1 VLTNGDGTSD
11 EQGADGATLTNATVN
26 TGLGSVS
33 FNADGTVTYDPA
45 AGEEGNVII
54 DYTITD
60 ADGDTSDAQLFIT
73 LGTDSVPTI
82 QVSNVSVDETGGF
95 DFISGTL
102 DIDFGNDE
110 SGSTITLSSN
120 YDAATTTGNTL
131 TANDGSWQLV
141 RNANGTYTFTQLAA
155 MDHTGIADN
164 GSIDIEFTVDVVD
177 GDGTPG
183 TESFTVSVYDDGP
196 VVTDNDANLINE
208 AGTLANIL
216 SYDLGEDGLGD
227 SGSVHLSYN
236 GPALKSGGE
245 NVIFTSED
253 ADGDGIY
260 DLVGTAGG
268 EEVIRIA
275 QSLPDANPQDGSY
288 SIVMSDVIDLP
299 IVNIEVP
306 LDSLAIS
313 GSTGTYS
320 VGGEVVL
327 TLTGNGAL
335 KLSNAGGSDKLGV
348 GNNNMDP
355 GETLTFDFGG
365 DVVNGLALDLFDN
378 ADGYQYS
385 YQATLAD
392 GTTYNSGLI
401 TGAGSSNIDPIDLPG
416 GYTSIT
422 ITVEDNGT
430 ISQPKF
436 KISGISFD
444 AEDPQGLTL
453 DFGYTAT
460 DGDGDVVTGDF
471 EVTIDPS
478 ATVNAI
484 TGTPDVISHPDTQVD
499 PS

>member
-1 VLTNGDGTSD
+1 VFTAAAGFEGDVSIDYTMQDAEGDTDS
-11 EQGADGATLTNATVN
+11 ATLTLTV
-26 TGLGSVS
+26 G
-33 FNADGTVTYDPA
+33 P
-45 AGEEGNVII
+45 
-54 DYTITD
+54 
-60 ADGDTSDAQLFIT
+60 
-73 LGTDSVPTI
+73 DSVPVLTS
-82 QVSNVSVDETGGF
+82 SNAAVDETGGL
-95 DFISGTL
+95 DSVNGTL
-102 DIDFGNDE
+102 TINFGNDE
-110 SGSTITLSSN
+110 SGSTVMLSSN
-120 YDAATTTGNTL
+120 YDAATTSGNTL

-155 MDHTGIADN
+155 MDHSGIANN
-164 GSIDIEFTVDVVD
+164 GSIDIQFTVDVVD

-183 TESFTVSVYDDGP
+183 TESFTVFVYDDGP
-196 VVTDNDANLINE
+196 VVTDNDANLVNG

-227 SGSVHLSYN
+227 SGSVQLSYN

-245 NVIFTSED
+245 DVIFTSED

-275 QSLPDANPQDGSY
+275 QSLPDASPEDGSY

-306 LDSLAIS
+306 LESLAIS

-327 TLTGNGAL
+327 TLTGNGDL

-385 YQATLAD
+385 YVATRAD
-392 GTTYNSGLI
+392 GTTFESDLI
-401 TGAGSSNIDPIDLPG
+401 TGAGSSNIDPINIPG

-422 ITVEDNGT
+422 ITVEDDGS

-436 KISGISFD
+436 KISGISYD
-444 AEDPQGLTL
+444 AEDPQGITL

-460 DGDGDVVTGDF
+460 DGDGDAVIGEF

-478 ATVNAI
+478 AAVNAI